1 VHLKCHFSPG
11 TAPRRLDEAPLFRY
25 LAGPVNAD
33 TQNLHEQLERLQEA
47 LSTRQSTLLFAHA
60 GVSCIVSLILG
71 GATAKLF
78 WDSARAP
85 YVAWLGLTATVGLM
99 VYALLRYRQGRTV
112 LADELVRYETML
124 DLRRQLRLD
133 DPTALLPR

>member
-1 VHLKCHFSPG
+1 M
-11 TAPRRLDEAPLFRY
+11 
-25 LAGPVNAD
+25 NAE

-60 GVSCIVSLILG
+60 GVSLIVALILG

-78 WDSARAP
+78 WDSAKAP
-85 YVAWLGLTATVGLM
+85 HVAWLGLAVSLGLS
-99 VYALLRYRQGRTV
+99 VYALLRYRKGRTV

-124 DLRRQLRLD
+124 ELRRRLGLD

>member
-1 VHLKCHFSPG
+1 M
-11 TAPRRLDEAPLFRY
+11 
-25 LAGPVNAD
+25 NAD
-33 TQNLHEQLERLQEA
+33 SQNLHEQLERLQEA

-60 GVSCIVSLILG
+60 GVSFIVSSILG
-71 GATAKLF
+71 CATGKLF

-85 YVAWLGLTATVGLM
+85 HVAWLGLAATVGLA
-99 VYALLRYRQGRTV
+99 VYGLLRYRQGRTV
-112 LADELVRYETML
+112 LADELVCYETML